1 MYEFL
6 IHENSY
12 RLSLLRNIDLQILIF
27 IAIYLRSV
35 RELYF
40 K

>member
-12 RLSLLRNIDLQILIF
+12 RLSLSRNIDLQILIF